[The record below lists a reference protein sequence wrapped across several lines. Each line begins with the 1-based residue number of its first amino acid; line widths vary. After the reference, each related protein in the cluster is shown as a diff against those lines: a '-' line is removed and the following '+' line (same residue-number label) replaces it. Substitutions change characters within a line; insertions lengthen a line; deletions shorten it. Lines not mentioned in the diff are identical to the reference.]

1 MKEVVSKIE
10 TVGNNIT
17 NRQDYSEEI
26 SWMEEKKPKLRQ
38 AYRHIWSRRGY
49 GPWMTFPRSLG
60 YIQEFKDENCIIPS
74 LLKQR
79 YNHKD
84 RQTT

>member
-38 AYRHIWSRRGY
+38 AYRHIHRHRH
-49 GPWMTFPRSLG
+49 PLHTTTPRPASSLTTL
-60 YIQEFKDENCIIPS
+60 QLSWVDN
-74 LLKQR
+74 LK
-79 YNHKD
+79 
-84 RQTT
+84 